1 MAKRSEKSIYK
12 AMLIDGILEWSCKY
26 TKDKLEIKTIRQL
39 ENIYD
44 MCWETERRS
53 GI

>member
-1 MAKRSEKSIYK
+1 MTKRSEKATYK

-26 TKDKLEIKTIRQL
+26 TIDKLEIKTIRQL

-44 MCWETERRS
+44 MCWETERTS